1 MTTLLTR
8 LDLPRLAPRLPPRS
22 LRLFPR
28 VRASL
33 SLLTSHPPPHRSS
46 PAIITHPTPSRSW
59 FSGSANSQPP
69 PPPTGSG
76 RQPAPVPAPYYT
88 APPPQPARTS
98 PASYQ
103 RVPAAADQQRRPGPQ
118 YDSGSGPAP
127 PSARN
132 TYQQQQTP
140 SRGGAQIHGQQGQ
153 AHGTPGQYNVVP
165 IPPGLEDLAHTNKIV
180 VSERDWQG
188 VNYVNVRQHMRPSS
202 TPYSILPHPRIQSG
216 TIAAGLLIRTHLGF
230 SKLGDTAVLSTLD
243 SLGPDTYLASLD
255 LEVAYLQRN
264 AEPDEPYDTDQLQ
277 QIFLSAYD
285 GLMVSIGQPM
295 AFEFRGRN
303 LKVTVKGLHHL
314 SLGTKEGSA
323 RQSGIITSET
333 EVNFIKDPASAIKIK
348 SSAKK
353 APPNA
358 ILAPNFKFEDMGIG
372 GLDTEFSAIFRRAF
386 ASRIFPPGLVEK
398 LGIQHVKGILLYG
411 PPGTGKTLMAR
422 QIGKMLN
429 AREPKV
435 VNGPEILN
443 KFVGQSEE
451 NIRKLFADAE
461 KEYKEK
467 GDESGLHIIIFDEL
481 DAICKQRGSTNNG
494 TGVGDSVVNQL
505 LSKMDGV
512 DQLNNILII
521 GMTNRIDM
529 IDEAL
534 TRPGRL
540 EVHIEISLPDE
551 NGRVQILTIH
561 TAKMRTNGVMGKDV
575 DLHELAT
582 LTKNFSGAEIG
593 GLVKSATSFAFN
605 RHVKVGTLA
614 GISDDIDQIQVG
626 REDFMH
632 ALDEVQPAFGVNE
645 EELQQVVQNGIIHF
659 ADHVSNILQ
668 DGKLFVEQVRS
679 STRTPLVSLLL
690 HGPSGSG
697 KTALAATIAMASGF
711 PFIKLISAENM
722 IGFNEGAKIQYLNKV
737 FTDSYKSPLS
747 VIVVDG
753 IERILEYV
761 PIGPRFSNG
770 VLQALIVLLAKR
782 PPKGRRL
789 LIISTTSNRR
799 MLQEMDALDAF
810 ASELRVPAL
819 STLRQIDYILR
830 DVQLFPSKEEGQ
842 RAMQLLVQ
850 AGFGEDTKVEGLSLG
865 VKKLLG
871 IAEMCRQE
879 PEGRGDKL
887 VQSLMELQY

>member
-1 MTTLLTR
+1 M
-8 LDLPRLAPRLPPRS
+8 
-22 LRLFPR
+22 
-28 VRASL
+28 
-33 SLLTSHPPPHRSS
+33 SH
-46 PAIITHPTPSRSW
+46 TRSW
-59 FSGSANSQPP
+59 FSGSSNSQPP
-69 PPPTGSG
+69 PPPTGAG
-76 RQPAPVPAPYYT
+76 RQPAPTPYYT
-88 APPPQPARTS
+88 APPPQPARPT

-103 RVPAAADQQRRPGPQ
+103 RVPGAEQQRRQPVPQ
-118 YDSGSGPAP
+118 YDSGAAPAT
-127 PSARN
+127 SARN
-132 TYQQQQTP
+132 TYQQP
-140 SRGGAQIHGQQGQ
+140 PPRGAQTQGQ
-153 AHGTPGQYNVVP
+153 GQGQGTPGQYNVVP

-188 VNYVNVRQHMRPSS
+188 VHYVNVRQHMRPTS
-202 TPYSILPHPRIQSG
+202 TPYSILPHPKIESG

-243 SLGPDTYLASLD
+243 SLGPDAYLASLD

-314 SLGTKEGSA
+314 SLGTKGGSA
-323 RQSGIITSET
+323 SQAGIITSET

-551 NGRVQILTIH
+551 NGRQQILTIH

-575 DLHELAT
+575 DLHELAS

-632 ALDEVQPAFGVNE
+632 ALNEVQPAFGVNE

-659 ADHVSNILQ
+659 ADHISNILQ

-697 KTALAATIAMASGF
+697 KTALAATIAMTSGF

-782 PPKGRRL
+782 PPKVRARSTLLRLPGGLQLTEATFLTCCKGRRL

-842 RAMQLLVQ
+842 RAMHLLVQ
-850 AGFGEDTKVEGLSLG
+850 AGFGEDSKVEGLGLG

-871 IAEMCRQE
+871 IAEMSRQE
-879 PEGRGDKL
+879 LEGRGDKL